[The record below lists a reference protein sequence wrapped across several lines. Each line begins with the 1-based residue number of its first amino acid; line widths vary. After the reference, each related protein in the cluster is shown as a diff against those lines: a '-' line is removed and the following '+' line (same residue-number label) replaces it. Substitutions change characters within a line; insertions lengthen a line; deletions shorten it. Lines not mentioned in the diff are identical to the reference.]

1 MISNE
6 GLYQGIIWFF
16 LVSCF
21 VGMAVMFVD
30 MLQGAALLLG
40 AALGL
45 TIFVTYDWLVSKL
58 GWKR

>member
-30 MLQGAALLLG
+30 MLAGSGPTVGRSLRTDDLRY
-40 AALGL
+40 
-45 TIFVTYDWLVSKL
+45 I
-58 GWKR
+58 